1 MCARLSEPADLRPA
15 LRNRLSITPAVPID
29 RLGNQQLSPSD
40 QSGRGEEGG
49 GKERWEVAP
58 PTPRLLSCQPRKGF
72 TQLGCVWPG
81 AGLTGGG

>member
-1 MCARLSEPADLRPA
+1 MCMRLFELLDLRLA

-29 RLGNQQLSPSD
+29 RLGNQQLNPSD

-58 PTPRLLSCQPRKGF
+58 YSTPLLS
-72 TQLGCVWPG
+72 
-81 AGLTGGG
+81 A